1 MTRSKIWAHRG
12 ASAKLPENTLAAF
25 AKAVELGADGLE
37 LDVQRTADGVLVV
50 THDEDCLR
58 VAGQP
63 GEIAKMTL
71 AELKKLNFAAF
82 IPGAAPEEIP
92 TLAEV
97 FDLIK
102 PGSLTINIEM
112 KNALVLYP
120 GLEAQILK
128 LATDWGMQE
137 RIQLSSFNHYSLLE
151 AMRLIREMHL
161 DIPCG
166 PLYNSGFLEPWKY
179 AAAYGFAAIH
189 PHYGNL
195 QIPGLVADCHKN
207 GIAVNAWTI
216 DIPEHI
222 GLALK
227 LGTDAIITNVPE
239 QALLL
244 RGQIQ

>member
-1 MTRSKIWAHRG
+1 MTHSLIWAHRG
-12 ASAKLPENTLAAF
+12 ASTILPENTLVAF
-25 AKAVELGADGLE
+25 ARAIQLGSDGLE

-58 VAGQP
+58 VTGQP
-63 GEIAKMTL
+63 GEIAKMTV
-71 AELKKLNFAAF
+71 AELKQLNFAAF
-82 IPGAAPEEIP
+82 LPDATPEKIP
-92 TLAEV
+92 TLSEV
-97 FDLIK
+97 FDLVK
-102 PGSLTINIEM
+102 PSGLTINIEM

-120 GLEAQILK
+120 GLEAQILE
-128 LATDWGMQE
+128 LVTEWGMQD
-137 RIQLSSFNHYSLLE
+137 RVQLSSFNHYSLLE
-151 AMRLIREMHL
+151 ASRMIREMNL
-161 DIPCG
+161 TIPCG

-195 QIPGLVADCHKN
+195 RIPGLVAECHKHN
-207 GIAVNAWTI
+207 VAVNAWTI
-216 DIPEHI
+216 DNPEHI

-227 LGTDAIITNVPE
+227 LGVDAIITNVPE

>member
-1 MTRSKIWAHRG
+1 MTRSLIWAHRG
-12 ASAKLPENTLAAF
+12 ASSKLPENTLTAF
-25 AKAVELGADGLE
+25 AKAVQLGADGLE

-58 VAGQP
+58 VTGQP
-63 GEIAKMTL
+63 GEISKMTL
-71 AELKKLNFAAF
+71 TELKKLNFSAF
-82 IPGAAPEEIP
+82 IPNSTPEKIP

-97 FDLIK
+97 FDLVK
-102 PGSLTINIEM
+102 PSGLTINIEM
-112 KNALVLYP
+112 KNTLVLYP

-128 LATDWGMQE
+128 LVTEWGLQD
-137 RIQLSSFNHYSLLE
+137 RVQLSSFNHYSLLE
-151 AMRLIREMHL
+151 ALQLIREMNL
-161 DIPCG
+161 NIPCG
-166 PLYNSGFLEPWKY
+166 PLYTTSFLEPWKY
-179 AAAYGFAAIH
+179 AADYGFAAIH

-195 QIPGLVADCHKN
+195 RIPGLVDDCHKN
-207 GIAVNAWTI
+207 NIAVNAWTI

-227 LGTDAIITNVPE
+227 LGVDAIITNVPE

>member
-1 MTRSKIWAHRG
+1 MIRTLIWAHRG
-12 ASAKLPENTLAAF
+12 ASAMLPENTLAAF
-25 AKAVELGADGLE
+25 AKAVQFGADGLE

-58 VAGQP
+58 VTGQP

-71 AELKKLNFAAF
+71 AELKQLNFASF
-82 IPGAAPEEIP
+82 SPNAAPEAIP

-97 FDLIK
+97 FDLIR
-102 PGSLTINIEM
+102 PSSLTINIEM

-120 GLEAQILK
+120 GLEAEVLK
-128 LATDWGMQE
+128 LAAEWNMQE
-137 RIQLSSFNHYSLLE
+137 RVQLSSFNHYSLLE
-151 AMRLIREMHL
+151 ASKLIRAMKL
-161 DIPCG
+161 AVPCG
-166 PLYNSGFLEPWKY
+166 PLYNSGLLEPWKY

-195 QIPGLVADCHKN
+195 RIPGLVADCHQN

-227 LGTDAIITNVPE
+227 LGVDAIITNVPE

-244 RGQIQ
+244 REQIQ